1 MNEVLITLI
10 TFSCSATLRS
20 WTQPRQNW
28 NDQKRLWN
36 KKSQRQVFFWG
47 VRGRER
53 QLNFSNP
60 ERFLTIILSSQRLGV
75 QYMEIHCF
83 PSYLVIF
90 RISEYSMWGT
100 HSWSLCL
107 VICPLPW
114 VFATEEGYWKRT
126 VFTKTA
132 WKSMGL
138 FRRLESGAYP
148 GKRQK
153 LVVEKLVRKQI
164 RRAVD
169 VSVLKS

>member
-10 TFSCSATLRS
+10 TLSCSATLRS
-20 WTQPRQNW
+20 WTQPRQNG

-53 QLNFSNP
+53 QLNFSDP

-83 PSYLVIF
+83 PSYLIILH
-90 RISEYSMWGT
+90 ISEYSMWGT

-107 VICPLPW
+107 VICPYLGCLQQRKGIGRGRYSQRLH
-114 VFATEEGYWKRT
+114 ER
-126 VFTKTA
+126 A
-132 WKSMGL
+132 WTCLEDWNPGHIRGRDKS
-138 FRRLESGAYP
+138 
-148 GKRQK
+148 
-153 LVVEKLVRKQI
+153 
-164 RRAVD
+164 
-169 VSVLKS
+169 